1 MALHATLLVAD
12 PEEIER
18 AKYFRLNFL
27 CYASDTFECKFEAL
41 STEITN
47 LAETTTSACHLAV
60 DSDFLGGGGSSRTKD
75 TPNVIKVGP
84 LDGHGT

>member
-60 DSDFLGGGGSSRTKD
+60 DSDFFG
-75 TPNVIKVGP
+75 VGEAAERRIR
-84 LDGHGT
+84 LML